1 MQSSE
6 PKSDSHSF
14 SPMTSRAVRPHNRSV
29 GTDRLEQIGWNRSVG
44 TDRLEQIASNR
55 SLRTDRLEQ
64 IGENRDGPEREKQKK
79 QPEKQPRHTPAF
91 LSTARRVHEIVN
103 LFLFLS

>member
-6 PKSDSHSF
+6 PKSESHSF
-14 SPMTSRAVRPHNRSV
+14 SPMTSRAVRPH
-29 GTDRLEQIGWNRSVG
+29 NRSVG

>member
-6 PKSDSHSF
+6 PKSESHSF

-29 GTDRLEQIGWNRSVG
+29 GTDRLEQI
-44 TDRLEQIASNR
+44 ASNR
-55 SLRTDRLEQ
+55 SLRTDRVEQ

>member
-6 PKSDSHSF
+6 PKSESHSF

-29 GTDRLEQIGWNRSVG
+29 GTDRLEQI
-44 TDRLEQIASNR
+44 ASNR

-64 IGENRDGPEREKQKK
+64 IAWNKSERTETDQRERNKK
-79 QPEKQPRHTPAF
+79 SSQRNNPDTPQHSSR
-91 LSTARRVHEIVN
+91 LHDVSMR
-103 LFLFLS
+103 S